1 MLLSIP
7 EDIQFPSY
15 GADPEITDTSNSI
28 KSSEKTLGKP
38 FLANWKANVAA
49 VNPRDYK
56 VADFG
61 VDHDIVATQKNIK
74 DSEANL

>member
-1 MLLSIP
+1 
-7 EDIQFPSY
+7 
-15 GADPEITDTSNSI
+15 
-28 KSSEKTLGKP
+28 LGKP

-61 VDHDIVATQKNIK
+61 VDHDIIATTKNIK